1 MTAYLLTYDL
11 EETSPDP
18 RSIVKSEL
26 RKAGWYSRVKKG
38 DQSWAYP
45 NTTMGGPF
53 DSDADAVEAYR
64 SAIRNA
70 KAEARRQ
77 GKGAVVIEKVYITQ
91 RTEVL
96 FETDDKRPADD

>member
-1 MTAYLLTYDL
+1 MQRYLLTYDL
-11 EETSPDP
+11 KKTSPDP
-18 RSIVKSEL
+18 RSIVRSEL
-26 RKAGWYSRVKKG
+26 RNAGWHSRLIKG
-38 DQSWAYP
+38 DLSWAYP
-45 NTTMGGPF
+45 NTTMSGRF
-53 DSDADAVEAYR
+53 EDDDAAVSAYR

-70 KAEARRQ
+70 KAEAAKE